1 MALTDTAIRKA
12 QATDKLQKLSDGDGL
27 QLHINPAG
35 AKLWRMAYRF
45 DGKQKTL
52 ALGVY
57 PDVTLAQA
65 REGTQS
71 ARKLLAQG
79 MDPMAS
85 KKAAKEARQA
95 ANEHSFKSV
104 ALQWWNH
111 WSTNKTTRHAEYVQ
125 RRLEADVF
133 PAIGSRP
140 IGEIEAPEL
149 VQMMKKIEARG
160 ALDIAKRSLE
170 TCSMVFR
177 YAIAHGIGG
186 AKRNPATDIKPSDVL
201 KPRDKENY
209 ARVDAREFPE
219 LLRKIEGYRG
229 TPTTRLAMKLMAL
242 TFVRTTE
249 LIEARWSEFDLEAAR
264 WDIPASRMKMKT
276 PHIVPLSTQA
286 IDVLKVLH
294 GVTGHSELLFP
305 GERDHS
311 KPISNNTIL
320 GALKRMGY
328 QGKMTGHGFRGIAS
342 TLLHE
347 QGFDHQHIELQLS
360 HAERNEV
367 SAAYNHALYLK
378 QRTAMMQAWGDFLD
392 AQLRGNVVELR
403 KAAA

>member
-12 QATDKLQKLSDGDGL
+12 QATDKLQKLSDGAGL

-45 DGKQKTL
+45 EGKQKTL

-65 REGTQS
+65 REGAQD
-71 ARKLLAQG
+71 ARRLLAQG
-79 MDPMAS
+79 VDPMANR
-85 KKAAKEARQA
+85 KATKEARQA

-104 ALQWWNH
+104 ALQWWKQ
-111 WSTNKTTRHAEYVQ
+111 WSNNKSTRHTEYVQ

-140 IGEIEAPEL
+140 VSEIEAPEL
-149 VQMMKKIEARG
+149 VQMMKRIEARG

-177 YAIAHGIGG
+177 YAIAHGIGN

-209 ARVDAREFPE
+209 ARVDAREFPQ

-311 KPISNNTIL
+311 KPMSNNTIL

-378 QRTAMMQAWGDFLD
+378 QRIVMMQAWGDFLD

-403 KAAA
+403 RLA